1 MRFSASIF
9 CFKRLYLGP
18 TWTQAKTVLSYW
30 YCPFKRIHSFIVST
44 NKRRQTFWANW
55 TTFQNPE
62 VTDAAALEDDNLS
75 FSAAASLDSRKRA
88 AAASLD
94 SLILAVFS
102 FNFSVA
108 ASFWAVKLSAVA
120 CFLAAIASAVA
131 AFLAAI
137 ASAVAAFLAAI
148 ASEVEAFLAA
158 MASAVAAFLAAMDSL
173 DDCSALD
180 DRSTR
185 VRQRDAPYK
194 WRPKMK
200 KSPPESS
207 AVKLHFCIALR
218 VLFSST
224 KRTLPPYRN
233 LLVGEKKIAT
243 TINPCP
249 LSRKNFFYFLP
260 VKTCQFRE
268 RLESGK

>member
-1 MRFSASIF
+1 M
-9 CFKRLYLGP
+9 
-18 TWTQAKTVLSYW
+18 
-30 YCPFKRIHSFIVST
+30 
-44 NKRRQTFWANW
+44 
-55 TTFQNPE
+55 
-62 VTDAAALEDDNLS
+62 TDAAALEDDNLS
-75 FSAAASLDSRKRA
+75 FSAAASLDS
-88 AAASLD
+88 
-94 SLILAVFS
+94 LILAVFS
-102 FNFSVA
+102 FNFSAA
-108 ASFWAVKLSAVA
+108 ASFWALKLSAVA
-120 CFLAAIASAVA
+120 CFLAAMASVVA

-207 AVKLHFCIALR
+207 AVKLQFCIALR
-218 VLFSST
+218 VLFSSA
-224 KRTLPPYRN
+224 KRTSSTI
-233 LLVGEKKIAT
+233 VDIAT
-243 TINPCP
+243 
-249 LSRKNFFYFLP
+249 LQKFA
-260 VKTCQFRE
+260 
-268 RLESGK
+268 GW